1 MLPPLRN
8 KAASAYFS
16 RRPAA
21 IESGNFKTAVAQYN
35 DFLKEKCQCS
45 LDFVPFYVRRYHLN
59 LF

>member
-21 IESGNFKTAVAQYN
+21 IESGNFKTPVAQYN
-35 DFLKEKCQCS
+35 DFLKEKCRCS
-45 LDFVPFYVRRYHLN
+45 LETSSYPFMY
-59 LF
+59 FDTI